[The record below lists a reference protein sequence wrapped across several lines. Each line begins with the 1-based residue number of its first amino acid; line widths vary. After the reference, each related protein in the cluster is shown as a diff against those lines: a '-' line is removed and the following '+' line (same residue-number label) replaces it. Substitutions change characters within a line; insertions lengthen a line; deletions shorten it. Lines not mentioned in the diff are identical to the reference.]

1 MKNTNNSVRNLVL
14 SAVAK
19 TVKGTTFVGI
29 RAYKNKQ
36 GEVSNQTLLVG
47 INFENVLIHDFKALK
62 DKQAEIFQTLA
73 KDKAKNGELYT
84 VEMITEA
91 YQKVYNSLEKRLS
104 DETTKEAL
112 RAQGDKTLIASDAQ
126 ADAYEHIAKG
136 VKRHT
141 VTGELH
147 IFGLCVKKT
156 VIEPIEY
163 KTVNSGDIVI
173 LQNKIKKL
181 CEFKQ
186 DKYKNFKFESAT
198 VKLQG
203 IEL

>member
-47 INFENVLIHDFKALK
+47 INYENVLIHDFKILK
-62 DKQAEIFQTLA
+62 EKQSEIFETLA

-91 YQKVYNSLEKRLS
+91 YNTLEKRLS
-104 DETTKEAL
+104 DETTKEVL
-112 RAQGDKTLIASDAQ
+112 RAQGDKTIIASDAQ

-136 VKRHT
+136 VKRHLG
-141 VTGELH
+141 TGELH
-147 IFGLCVKKT
+147 IFGLCVNKT
-156 VIEPIEY
+156 ILEAIEY

-186 DKYKNFKFESAT
+186 DKYKNFKFDSAT
-198 VKLQG
+198 IKLQG

>member
-29 RAYKNKQ
+29 RAYKNAQ

-47 INFENVLIHDFKALK
+47 INFENVLIHDFQALK
-62 DKQAEIFQTLA
+62 DNQTKIFAELE
-73 KDKAKNGELYT
+73 KNHKMEL
-84 VEMITEA
+84 ITEA
-91 YQKVYNSLEKRLS
+91 YEKVYNSLEKRLS

-136 VKRHT
+136 VKRNIA
-141 VTGELH
+141 TGELH

-163 KTVNSGDIVI
+163 KTVNSRELTIV
-173 LQNKIKKL
+173 QNKIKKL

-186 DKYKNFKFESAT
+186 DKYKNFKFDSAT